1 MSAPPTPAHAADPGR
16 RADDDDFSTA
26 ATAAENT
33 PLLRS
38 PTSSTGTLRDG
49 SSSSRPDGGHS
60 GDVTEEPVLGW
71 KRAVCIILSMW
82 ALIFLQ
88 ASNTSGMTMT
98 QSTIAAD
105 LNAYEGAMWFTSAY
119 LIAVASM
126 APLVGRLA
134 MIFSP
139 GLMTLASS
147 LFFVVGALV
156 SSQAMSFAVFILGR
170 VLVGIGG
177 AGVMT
182 LSMIL
187 VLQLTSKRRRG
198 LFIGLVNAGFTI
210 GLSTGAVVFGALL
223 PTLGWRALFLAQA
236 VIGFVSGFGVWFSIP
251 HFAVT
256 GSSKNKSTVLEKL
269 AKIDYLGAITL
280 TLSLVLFLYGLSGKI
295 QLLPIFLS
303 VITLA
308 AFIATEYLH
317 ASDPIIPISVLQSR
331 GVLLSCLAQL
341 GLMAARWTV
350 LFYAPVFVL
359 AVRGLSPAVS
369 GSILIPTNAGFGTGG
384 LVVGWLHVKRAGS
397 FWAACLV
404 SIAAFGLAILGLSF
418 VSNAAADAWV
428 YIAVVFLNG
437 FATGAAL
444 NYTLAH
450 MLHLA
455 EPENHF
461 IATSLLT
468 TFRGFAGSFG
478 TAIGG
483 GVFARTL
490 SGVLAEGFERLDGAG
505 LSKGRLELITRL
517 IGSPALVY
525 GGDLSDA
532 ERAVAVEGYEAALK
546 VLYQGAAAVCLLV
559 LAVQAGTGWAA
570 PLSNE
575 EEEEIGEEIA
585 EADQRMEA

>member
-1 MSAPPTPAHAADPGR
+1 
-16 RADDDDFSTA
+16 
-26 ATAAENT
+26 
-33 PLLRS
+33 
-38 PTSSTGTLRDG
+38 
-49 SSSSRPDGGHS
+49 
-60 GDVTEEPVLGW
+60 
-71 KRAVCIILSMW
+71 
-82 ALIFLQ
+82 
-88 ASNTSGMTMT
+88 
-98 QSTIAAD
+98 
-105 LNAYEGAMWFTSAY
+105 
-119 LIAVASM
+119 
-126 APLVGRLA
+126 
-134 MIFSP
+134 
-139 GLMTLASS
+139 
-147 LFFVVGALV
+147 
-156 SSQAMSFAVFILGR
+156 
-170 VLVGIGG
+170 
-177 AGVMT
+177 
-182 LSMIL
+182 
-187 VLQLTSKRRRG
+187 
-198 LFIGLVNAGFTI
+198 
-210 GLSTGAVVFGALL
+210 
-223 PTLGWRALFLAQA
+223 
-236 VIGFVSGFGVWFSIP
+236 
-251 HFAVT
+251 
-256 GSSKNKSTVLEKL
+256 
-269 AKIDYLGAITL
+269 
-280 TLSLVLFLYGLSGKI
+280 VLFLYGLSGTI

-303 VITLA
+303 TITLA
-308 AFIATEYLH
+308 AFIATEYLY

-341 GLMAARWTV
+341 GLMASRWTV

-369 GSILIPTNAGFGTGG
+369 GSILIPTNAGFGIGG
-384 LVVGWLHVKRAGS
+384 LVVGWLHVKRSGS

-404 SIAAFGLAILGLSF
+404 SVAAFGLAILGLSF

-490 SGVLAEGFERLDGAG
+490 RGVLATGFEKLDGG
-505 LSKGRLELITRL
+505 VPSKGRLELITRL

-532 ERAVAVEGYEAALK
+532 ERAVAVQGYEAALK
-546 VLYQGAAAVCLLV
+546 VLYRGAAAACLLV
-559 LAVQAGTGWAA
+559 LVVQAGTGWVA
-570 PLSNE
+570 PVSKQQE
-575 EEEEIGEEIA
+575 EDIEEEIA

>member
-1 MSAPPTPAHAADPGR
+1 MTSASPLPGR
-16 RADDDDFSTA
+16 RDVVDDDFSTA
-26 ATAAENT
+26 PTVAENT
-33 PLLRS
+33 PLLQS
-38 PTSSTGTLRDG
+38 PGSSTGTLRNG
-49 SSSSRPDGGHS
+49 SVHGHQATDMAS
-60 GDVTEEPVLGW
+60 GELTEDPVLGW
-71 KRAVCIILSMW
+71 KRALCIILSMW

-98 QSTIAAD
+98 QSKIAAD
-105 LNAYEGAMWFTSAY
+105 LNAYEGAMWFTSSY
-119 LIAVASM
+119 LITMASM
-126 APLVGRLA
+126 SPLVGRLA

-139 GLMTLASS
+139 AVMTLAAST
-147 LFFVVGALV
+147 FFAIGTLVCALA
-156 SSQAMSFAVFILGR
+156 QSFAVFILGR

-177 AGVMT
+177 AGVMV
-182 LSMIL
+182 LAMIL
-187 VLQLTSKRRRG
+187 VLQLTSKKRRG
-198 LFIGLVNAGFTI
+198 LYIGLVNAGFTI

-223 PTLGWRALFLAQA
+223 PTLGWRALFMSQS
-236 VIGFVSGFGVWFSIP
+236 VIGVVSGFGVYFSIP
-251 HFAVT
+251 HFAVA
-256 GSSKNKSTVLEKL
+256 GSSKNKSTVMEKL

-295 QLLPIFLS
+295 QLIPIFISFL
-303 VITLA
+303 TLA
-308 AFIATEYLH
+308 AFIATEYLY
-317 ASDPIIPISVLQSR
+317 ASDPVIPISVLQSR

-350 LFYAPVFVL
+350 LFYGPVFVL

-384 LVVGWLHVKRAGS
+384 LLVGWLHVKRAGS

-404 SIAAFGLAILGLSF
+404 SVATFGLAIFGLSF
-418 VSNAAADAWV
+418 VSNAAASAGT
-428 YIAVVFLNG
+428 YIAVIFLNG
-437 FATGAAL
+437 LATGAAL

-455 EPENHF
+455 EPGNHF

-490 SGVLAEGFERLDGAG
+490 RDVLAKGFERLDGGG
-505 LSKGRLELITRL
+505 LSKGRLELITKL

-532 ERAVAVEGYEAALK
+532 ERAIAVEGYEAALR
-546 VLYQGAAAVCLLV
+546 VLYQGAAAVCVLV
-559 LAVQAGTGWAA
+559 LIIQAATGWAA
-570 PLSNE
+570 PVSKE
-575 EEEEIGEEIA
+575 EEEEIEE
-585 EADQRMEA
+585 ELLQADQRMEA